1 MLKKNIVCFFCISLS
16 MVIIYGCSDKNG
28 TQSGQTDYYETLES
42 YFQHL
47 HNKRYSDSLLKV
59 ARKFFYS
66 SGQEDT
72 LKKIY
77 SATYA
82 ATEYLYIENMDSVDF
97 YLKYLYSMYDK
108 FAGMPLEVQVL
119 KISGFY
125 EMKAERNFY
134 SGIEQL
140 IKSYE
145 LALSHGSDKEEII
158 ISLANIV
165 EFFYIRSDIS
175 GIYYAEKAYETAKRC
190 DIKWAK
196 YAASVCMA
204 EMLSLSS
211 MPEDAIPYIREAE
224 TLAKEGKWEMVSY
237 AIPLTYATVLEK
249 EGDSSS
255 ADSLYMK
262 ALEYSGYEKGEPY
275 NTALVCLKYG
285 EFLKAEGNYDKAAHI
300 YEYGI
305 SVGSNL
311 LMDKLLMNMAECAA
325 QKGDRNVA
333 MVYFE
338 KYLAFRNSYNIASDV
353 DADRLVSYYREAKQE
368 LEVRGHELELIAA
381 RRKLALVILALAI
394 IAGLFVFAIVSDRK
408 QRRINKMLIL
418 RYQNYV
424 RAEEESA
431 KKKDEANE
439 NQLWN
444 RIEQLMKQDKL
455 YRQKGLTLE
464 SMTKY
469 AGTNRTYLS
478 KAINHFSGKNFTGYV
493 DSYRIK
499 EAVKIIETSEESVPF
514 KIISDAVGYS
524 NDSVFYKAFLREI
537 GVSPGKYRNE
547 VLHDRKKTS

>member
-1 MLKKNIVCFFCISLS
+1 MLKKNIVYLFCISLS
-16 MVIIYGCSDKNG
+16 AVIIYGCSDRNG
-28 TQSGQTDYYETLES
+28 TQSGQTGYYETLES

-97 YLKYLYSMYDK
+97 YLKYLHSVYDK
-108 FAGMPLEVQVL
+108 FAGIPLEIQIC

-125 EMKAERNFY
+125 EMKARRNFY

-145 LALSHGSDKEEII
+145 LALSHGSDIEEII

-175 GIYYAEKAYETAKRC
+175 GIYYAEKAYGTAKRC

-211 MPEDAIPYIREAE
+211 KPKDAIPYIQEAE
-224 TLAKEGKWEMVSY
+224 TLAEEGKWEMVSY

-249 EGDSSS
+249 EGNSSS

-285 EFLKAEGNYDKAAHI
+285 EFLESEGNYDKAAHI

-305 SVGSNL
+305 SIGSNL

-325 QKGDRNVA
+325 QKGDRDVA
-333 MVYFE
+333 MDYFE
-338 KYLAFRNSYNIASDV
+338 KYLAFRSSYNTDSDV

-381 RRKLALVILALAI
+381 RRKLALVILVLTI

-408 QRRINKMLIL
+408 QRRINKMLIS

-431 KKKDEANE
+431 KKKDDANE
-439 NQLWN
+439 NQLWKK
-444 RIEQLMKQDKL
+444 IEQLMKQDKL

-493 DSYRIK
+493 DGYRIK

-547 VLHDRKKTS
+547 VLHGRKKTS